1 MLKENFYNQQ
11 NNFNIVS
18 AEFEAIKK
26 WGYGAIPN
34 KQVDSDWVRIKGSNS
49 SKVLNVKGLK
59 KINKKKV
66 YTKKVNIISL
76 NGKILLNP

>member
-1 MLKENFYNQQ
+1 MHTENTYKQQ

-34 KQVDSDWVRIKGSNS
+34 KQVDSDWVKLKISKS
-49 SKVLNVKGLK
+49 SRVLNIKGLK
-59 KINKKKV
+59 KINKKNIHI
-66 YTKKVNIISL
+66 KKVNLMSL
-76 NGKILLNP
+76 NSEILLNS

>member
-1 MLKENFYNQQ
+1 MHTENTYKQQ

-34 KQVDSDWVRIKGSNS
+34 KQVDSDWVKLKISKSSRVLNIKGI
-49 SKVLNVKGLK
+49 KR
-59 KINKKKV
+59 KIRP
-66 YTKKVNIISL
+66 T
-76 NGKILLNP
+76 LLPSDNR